1 MNTKN
6 PTSPDLWRYRV
17 SLHRARIS
25 VCSCGNIQITKHQS
39 CRAEARAQQTNFGHL
54 WKTQL
59 QHLHLS
65 RTCMITYAISVFRRM
80 SPRYLDN
87 CNRRKSPRI
96 VIGESRQTYTN
107 NMLAKNCR
115 RDSPFEKRIKGR
127 SSSNIY
133 KQLYAW
139 ALGVLRHIH
148 IYIYMIIK
156 DRQRN
161 MLACALT
168 ATFSCL
174 GKVQIFR

>member
-1 MNTKN
+1 MTLSRQPASSSYQRVQLWQHPNHEAPVLPRRERNKPKSAISEKN
-6 PTSPDLWRYRV
+6 
-17 SLHRARIS
+17 
-25 VCSCGNIQITKHQS
+25 
-39 CRAEARAQQTNFGHL
+39 
-54 WKTQL
+54 QL

-65 RTCMITYAISVFRRM
+65 RICMITYAISVFRRM